1 MSALR
6 VLVVENAGERRLADA
21 ITIEPT
27 TELVGVGA
35 TGLQAI
41 ALTQRLHPEAILIS
55 ANVLGV
61 NAFDATR
68 EIMTIAPTP
77 VIVVFDANST
87 DAERV
92 RVRARALAV
101 GALAAVPHYANAFE
115 LIDLVRAMA
124 GVKVVRRRP
133 EREARAPRP
142 PVRAHAKRPGT
153 TCVSIGASTGG
164 PAALRGIFAGI
175 PAGFEAPILV
185 TQHISTG
192 FSEGMVSWWNAAGPL
207 HAKIAEH
214 GEPLRN
220 GTIYVAP
227 DEGHL
232 TIADDYAIAI
242 SHAPP
247 SGGHRP
253 SASVMFRSAAERFGA
268 GALAVILSG
277 MGRDG
282 VDGLEHIRHAGGIVC
297 AQDEA
302 SCAVFGMPKA
312 AIDAGVVDFIL
323 PLDAISR
330 HIADAVASSLGPT
343 S

>member
-1 MSALR
+1 VSALR
-6 VLVVENAGERRLADA
+6 VLVVENASDRRLSD
-21 ITIEPT
+21 TISSEPT
-27 TELVGVGA
+27 TQLAGVGS

-41 ALTQRLHPEAILIS
+41 ALAKRLHPEAILIAS
-55 ANVLGV
+55 DVLGV

-68 EIMTIAPTP
+68 EIMTVVPTP
-77 VIVVFDANST
+77 IIVVIDAHST
-87 DAERV
+87 GAERL
-92 RVRARALAV
+92 RVRTRALEA
-101 GALAAVPHYANAFE
+101 GALAAVPYSANAFE

-133 EREARAPRP
+133 EREPHVPRP
-142 PVRAHAKRPGT
+142 AVSLHAKARSA

-164 PAALRGIFAGI
+164 PAALRGIFAAF
-175 PAGFEAPILV
+175 PADLEAPILV
-185 TQHISTG
+185 TQHISAG
-192 FSEGMVSWWNAAGPL
+192 FSEGMVYWWNAAGPL

-227 DEGHL
+227 DDGHL
-232 TIADDYAIAI
+232 TIAADYAVSI

-282 VDGLEHIRHAGGIVC
+282 VDGLEYVHDAGGTIY

-302 SCAVFGMPKA
+302 TCAVFGMPKA
-312 AIDAGVVDFIL
+312 AIEAGVVDYIL
-323 PLDAISR
+323 PLDAIAR
-330 HIADAVASSLGPT
+330 HIADAVASS
-343 S
+343 